1 MFYCG
6 WCVWSLI
13 SLWEQ
18 TCIGDIGVNAYVGD
32 IGAYA
37 YVGDTSVNTDAGA
50 YAGIDKQSIRETWFC
65 VSFLMA
71 NNLLMTGLG
80 LLKVKGK
87 KKKDDLCVY
96 MMMVNDKYGHISY
109 HSFDLFRFFRI

>member
-18 TCIGDIGVNAYVGD
+18 TCIGDIGANAYVGD
-32 IGAYA
+32 IGA
-37 YVGDTSVNTDAGA
+37 NTDAGA
-50 YAGIDKQSIRETWFC
+50 NSGIDKQSIRETWFC

-71 NNLLMTGLG
+71 NNSLMAGLG

-87 KKKDDLCVY
+87 KKKTISVY
-96 MMMVNDKYGHISY
+96 A
-109 HSFDLFRFFRI
+109 